1 MINATVA
8 RENVEAFALAKK
20 ERIVKATHEWLDTT
34 VSREIEKRSKSGS
47 NALVVW
53 YKDGVDK
60 KLVVET
66 LTDCG
71 YKVEDRI
78 NGALSIEW

>member
-8 RENVEAFALAKK
+8 RENVEAFALAKR
-20 ERIVKATHEWLDTT
+20 ERIVKATNDWLET

-47 NALVVW
+47 SALVVW
-53 YKDGVDK
+53 YRDGVDR

-66 LTDCG
+66 LINCG
-71 YKVEDRI
+71 YKAENKI

>member
-8 RENVEAFALAKK
+8 RENVEAFALAKR

-53 YKDGVDK
+53 YRDGVDK
-60 KLVVET
+60 KLAVET
-66 LTDCG
+66 LINCG
-71 YKVEDRI
+71 YKAEDKI

>member
-20 ERIVKATHEWLDTT
+20 ERIVKATNDWLET

-47 NALVVW
+47 SALVVW
-53 YKDGVDK
+53 YRDGVDR
-60 KLVVET
+60 KLAVET
-66 LTDCG
+66 LTNCG
-71 YKVEDRI
+71 YKAENKI

>member
-8 RENVEAFALAKK
+8 RENVEAFVLAKR
-20 ERIVKATHEWLDTT
+20 ERIVKATNDWLET

-47 NALVVW
+47 SALVVW
-53 YKDGVDK
+53 YRDGVDR
-60 KLVVET
+60 KLAVET
-66 LTDCG
+66 LINCG
-71 YKVEDRI
+71 YKAEDKI